1 MLYLLAAFGTES
13 ISIIFQEGCLS
24 SRASVWKI
32 LEVGFNV
39 LLQFCF
45 FFSDCRF
52 DLFDQSRRFLKFEEK
67 SRVFVRLEQ
76 DSLRV

>member
-1 MLYLLAAFGTES
+1 MAGFDLLEEHFRLGGCSAAFGTES

-39 LLQFCF
+39 LFQLCF
-45 FFSDCRF
+45 FFSNCRF
-52 DLFDQSRRFLKFEEK
+52 DTIYSIN
-67 SRVFVRLEQ
+67 RVGF
-76 DSLRV
+76 

>member
-1 MLYLLAAFGTES
+1 MLYLLAAFGIES

-39 LLQFCF
+39 LLQLCF